1 MGKASW
7 QHTMGSRYMIKLSEH
22 RAPLQCMGD
31 GAQHE
36 VTTVLLSLKCSS
48 RLQILWKRTKLVS
61 NVNASW
67 DGMGPSAMPVLAAL
81 GQVTHTGML
90 CTKIFSKTRHKSTG
104 KKWRGKKAEE
114 KPPLQPSLLLGAN
127 WGTEALLT
135 LRRAGE
141 LQETGCRQV

>member
-7 QHTMGSRYMIKLSEH
+7 QHTMGSRCMIKLSEH

-90 CTKIFSKTRHKSTG
+90 CTKSSQRLGTNPQEKNG
-104 KKWRGKKAEE
+104 EE
-114 KPPLQPSLLLGAN
+114 KRQRKNHPFSPASCWERTGA
-127 WGTEALLT
+127 
-135 LRRAGE
+135 LRHF
-141 LQETGCRQV
+141 